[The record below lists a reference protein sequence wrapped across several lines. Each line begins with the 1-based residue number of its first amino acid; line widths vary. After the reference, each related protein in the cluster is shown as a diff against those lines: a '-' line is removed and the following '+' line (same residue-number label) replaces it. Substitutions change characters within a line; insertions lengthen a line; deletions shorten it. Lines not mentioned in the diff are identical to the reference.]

1 MLTVFL
7 LRSLS
12 HRPDVTFRTVFWS
25 MLGRGEPSVVEL
37 GDYENYFVQNVGYW
51 IFGCY
56 NVAIVI
62 VLLNM
67 LIAMMSRSFDIIQV
81 GLNRITM

>member
-7 LRSLS
+7 LRTLS

-81 GLNRITM
+81 